1 MNLIKISVLVLCVIG
16 CLSAHECTPLAVQSN
31 VDSLVTKLN
40 MKVPVSQNDLT
51 VMLQTCEIAPEQ
63 KTTTLTYK
71 DVLENLQTPA
81 PLREFALVCQS
92 INPISDSA
100 RTTLLY
106 LFNRVYQ
113 QFLEENQYLDSIKKA
128 EEKDI
133 NSGGLG
139 AIDYVLSNLKQITQ
153 ERNH

>member
-1 MNLIKISVLVLCVIG
+1 MKLTKILMLVLGVIG
-16 CLSAHECTPLAVQSN
+16 CLSAQECTPLAVQSN

-40 MKVPVSQNDLT
+40 MKVPVTQTDLKA
-51 VMLQTCEIAPEQ
+51 MLQTCEIVPDQ

-92 INPISDSA
+92 MDAISESA
-100 RTTLLY
+100 RMTLLY

-113 QFLEENQYLDSIKKA
+113 QFFDENQNVESIKTA
-128 EEKDI
+128 EANNI
-133 NSGGLG
+133 NPGSFRT
-139 AIDYVLSNLKQITQ
+139 IDNELLILKQIT
-153 ERNH
+153 EGSNH